1 MTHIA
6 ISKNQV
12 AIRLTEERWMHIT
25 IGHPELADYFFEVL
39 ETVENPEVVYLG
51 NSGELLA
58 VRGIPNEETKFLVVV
73 YKELEDQSGI
83 LIDGFIVT
91 AYSTSRIKSLQKR
104 PILWQP

>member
-1 MTHIA
+1 MTHTA
-6 ISKNQV
+6 ISKNGV

-25 IGHPELADYFFEVL
+25 MGHPELADYFFDVL
-39 ETVENPEVVYLG
+39 ETVENPEIVYVG

-58 VRGIPNEETKFLVVV
+58 VKGLSNEENKSLVVV
-73 YKELEDQSGI
+73 YKELEGESGI

-104 PILWQP
+104 PISWQP

>member
-1 MTHIA
+1 MIHIA
-6 ISKNQV
+6 ISKNHV

-25 IGHPELADYFFEVL
+25 IGHPEMSDYFFEVL

-51 NSGELLA
+51 NFGELLA
-58 VRGIPNEETKFLVVV
+58 VRGIPKEETKFLVVV